1 MKKEYSKADLDWL
14 LGDPDETTII
24 VMWKY
29 HTGDDTEPHHQH
41 QTWFETLWHD
51 EPADEP
57 PSPRTMAKLKA
68 LLETTPQEIR
78 NKFADEE
85 TDTTEEALTQI
96 PINGWTEEHIGQEV
110 RLLLPQGT
118 IITDTITS
126 MELPLMQQALI
137 GPANELGMI
146 LARQDFWQRALIAQD
161 IMEEMFKDNK
171 HEDFKE

>member
-1 MKKEYSKADLDWL
+1 MTLREDCMCELCENTRQHFDTTSPDWNWTYC
-14 LGDPDETTII
+14 PIWERRNKPQEESQMT
-24 VMWKY
+24 
-29 HTGDDTEPHHQH
+29 
-41 QTWFETLWHD
+41 
-51 EPADEP
+51 
-57 PSPRTMAKLKA
+57 
-68 LLETTPQEIR
+68 ETTP
-78 NKFADEE
+78 
-85 TDTTEEALTQI
+85 LTKI

-110 RLLLPQGT
+110 RLMLPQGT
-118 IITDTITS
+118 VINDTITS

>member
-1 MKKEYSKADLDWL
+1 M
-14 LGDPDETTII
+14 
-24 VMWKY
+24 
-29 HTGDDTEPHHQH
+29 TEK
-41 QTWFETLWHD
+41 T
-51 EPADEP
+51 
-57 PSPRTMAKLKA
+57 S
-68 LLETTPQEIR
+68 
-78 NKFADEE
+78 
-85 TDTTEEALTQI
+85 LTKI

-110 RLLLPQGT
+110 RLMLPQGT
-118 IITDTITS
+118 VINDTITS

>member
-1 MKKEYSKADLDWL
+1 MTSRENCKCELCENMRAFNDTTSPDW
-14 LGDPDETTII
+14 
-24 VMWKY
+24 
-29 HTGDDTEPHHQH
+29 
-41 QTWFETLWHD
+41 TWGMCPIWE
-51 EPADEP
+51 
-57 PSPRTMAKLKA
+57 RRNK
-68 LLETTPQEIR
+68 PQE
-78 NKFADEE
+78 EQQM
-85 TDTTEEALTQI
+85 TEKTSLTKI

-110 RLLLPQGT
+110 RLMLPQGT
-118 IITDTITS
+118 VINDTITS